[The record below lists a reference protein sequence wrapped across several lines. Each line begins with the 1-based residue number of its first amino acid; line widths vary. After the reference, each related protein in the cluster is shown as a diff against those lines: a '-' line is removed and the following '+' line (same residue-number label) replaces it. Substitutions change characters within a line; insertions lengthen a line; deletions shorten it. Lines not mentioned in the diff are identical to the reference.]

1 MSIKNK
7 GSAPARDIKLHV
19 SVLIAGRKEKIGTYH
34 VDYLNP
40 GEETTEIISYRL
52 WKKLEE
58 LNLLKSRSFEIPFED
73 EFGEPYEVLEE
84 VFDIVN
90 FKGD

>member
-73 EFGEPYEVLEE
+73 EFGEPYEVLEK